1 MMKKIACLLALV
13 LCAALLSSG
22 ALAGDAV
29 KMAIVYS
36 NTTDD
41 QGWCQSMDN
50 GVKAAI
56 ETLAGQGVTLEYTPV
71 ESILPA
77 DGPATVR
84 QLVGQ
89 GYDLIICHGAQFKN
103 AVTDVAEE
111 YEDVVFAY
119 GTSGEVEGDNI
130 FTYMPQ
136 SEETGYLNGI
146 VAGMS
151 TKTSKIGLVGPV
163 DGGDAYRY
171 IRGFKLGVQAA
182 NPDAQVMIAFTNS
195 FDDTVGAGEL
205 AASFVE
211 AGADVLAGAA
221 QQALGALRVVA
232 EHKDEDIWWVAQ
244 EFGQMEG
251 TEGFKTISAAAYD
264 YSAVIL
270 TLVERMQSGVTG
282 GECIPLNYNN
292 GGFRYQFNAEN
303 PMATDEVKTAVEAAL
318 AGLTAQAGS
327 DAVAGFA
334 DVAVQ

>member
-13 LCAALLSSG
+13 LCAALLSSA
-22 ALAGDAV
+22 ALAEGTV

-36 NTTDD
+36 NTIDD

-50 GVKAAI
+50 GVKAAV
-56 ETLAGQGVTLEYTPV
+56 ETLKEQGTTLEYTPV

-89 GYDLIICHGAQFKN
+89 GYDLIVCHGAQFKN

-111 YEDVVFAY
+111 YEDVAFAY
-119 GTSGEVEGDNI
+119 GTSGEIEGDNI

-136 SEETGYLNGI
+136 SEETGYLNGL

-151 TKTSKIGLVGPV
+151 TQSNKVGLVGPV

-182 NPDAQVMIAFTNS
+182 NPDAQLLIAFTNS

-205 AASFVE
+205 AASFID
-211 AGADVLAGAA
+211 AGADVLAGAS

-232 EHKDEDIWWVAQ
+232 EHKDENIWWVAQ

-270 TLVERMQSGVTG
+270 TLVERMQSGVLG

-292 GGFRYQFNAEN
+292 AGFRYQFNEEN
-303 PMATDEVKTAVEAAL
+303 PMATDEVKAAVEAAL
-318 AGLTAQAGS
+318 AELTAQAGS
-327 DAVAGFA
+327 AAVAGFA